1 MEQLKRLP
9 NGYRQRVLD
18 IKARYVRIAKNFQ
31 TSKYGFLKNLEWL
44 ESIEDSD
51 GNNTYLNIDAYKDKD
66 TGEYHLSFD
75 YSVVNS
81 EIIYNPKTNKYR
93 VLNTCTVFVE
103 GKDGETIG
111 FVDNYKW

>member
-18 IKARYVRIAKNFQ
+18 IKTRFNRIKDNFNRSGNQLNQNLHWVRATVDKNGKEIY
-31 TSKYGFLKNLEWL
+31 TNVDCYEHKGKYY
-44 ESIEDSD
+44 I
-51 GNNTYLNIDAYKDKD
+51 
-66 TGEYHLSFD
+66 SFD
-75 YSVVNS
+75 YDIVNG
-81 EIIYNPKTNKYR
+81 EIEYNPSTDKYK
-93 VLNTCTVFVE
+93 LQSKCTVFVE